1 MNLINIGDPNDPI
14 PPPST
19 AKLNKRRSFIKNL
32 LNNNSDD
39 SFEIIEYISY
49 FNFIRNDND
58 YGIEV

>member
-39 SFEIIEYISY
+39 SFEIIEYILY